1 MILNREASVNSPG
14 ERLEFTG
21 SRWLRGQQFTYSRN
35 DAPIGPQTSQ
45 WVGNYKVSIWER
57 PKLRTTTQSVP
68 INLSLEQNSFA
79 EFFDSHDPITIR
91 I

>member
-21 SRWLRGQQFTYSRN
+21 LRWLRGQQFTYPRN

-45 WVGNYKVSIWER
+45 WVDNYKVS
-57 PKLRTTTQSVP
+57 T
-68 INLSLEQNSFA
+68 
-79 EFFDSHDPITIR
+79 
-91 I
+91 